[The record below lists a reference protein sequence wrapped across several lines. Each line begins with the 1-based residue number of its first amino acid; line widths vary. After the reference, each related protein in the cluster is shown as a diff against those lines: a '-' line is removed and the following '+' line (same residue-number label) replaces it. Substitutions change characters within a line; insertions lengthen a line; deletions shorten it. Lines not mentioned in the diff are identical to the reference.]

1 MENLSNM
8 YDANDYIANKL
19 SESSISDDN
28 NLSQNNELTSIT
40 NNFSIITNKYLVE
53 KPKKSNKKT
62 KKKKNLLHSKSVKS
76 KTLT

>member
-62 KKKKNLLHSKSVKS
+62 KKKKISYIPNP
-76 KTLT
+76 